1 MDAIDA
7 DSGSMCGR
15 NETDDV
21 IFVILVIV
29 VVGVVVVVVVNR
41 NNDDDDDDDGGGI
54 GVVGIENAVTPVD
67 FNCSSCT

>member
-21 IFVILVIV
+21 VFVILV
-29 VVGVVVVVVVNR
+29 VGGVVVVVNR
-41 NNDDDDDDDGGGI
+41 NKDDDGGGGR
-54 GVVGIENAVTPVD
+54 GVVGIENAVIPVD
-67 FNCSSCT
+67 SNTSSCK